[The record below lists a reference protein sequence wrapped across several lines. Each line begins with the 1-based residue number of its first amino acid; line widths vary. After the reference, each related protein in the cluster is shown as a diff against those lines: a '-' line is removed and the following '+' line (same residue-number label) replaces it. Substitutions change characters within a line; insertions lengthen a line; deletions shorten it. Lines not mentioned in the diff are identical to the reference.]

1 VPRLPL
7 FTVTLLSLL
16 AAPASAQ
23 EAAKPDTLE
32 AKLAAVTGR
41 PEYAH
46 SRWGMLFVDA
56 KTGETVYAKNAE
68 QFFCP
73 ASVTKLFSCGA
84 AMAAFGADYRFVTPL
99 HRRGEVK
106 DGKLDGDLILVAQG
120 DLTFG
125 ARRGKG
131 GKIAFKDNDHI
142 YTSGLTADAEVPD
155 TDPLTA
161 FDDLARQVK
170 VAGITHVA
178 GDILVDTRLFAP
190 ARSTGSGPAAVS
202 PMVVNDNVIDLI
214 LTPGKA
220 VGDLASVEVRPKT
233 GYLRGDIEVRTTAK
247 GSKPAM
253 REPNEDP
260 SAYVLRGSLPIDSK
274 PVVSLVAIER
284 PAEFARVLLIEALR
298 RQGVRVDAPLFLT
311 PTAPLPDGKPGYDK
325 LPVVAKYTSEP
336 LIDALK
342 VTLKVSHNLYASTLP
357 CLLAAKAGKTTLK
370 AGLLEEGK
378 QLKALGVDMEAV
390 SFGGGAGGS
399 RADNVTPRAVVQLL
413 QGLKKREDWPQF
425 VDALPVL
432 GEDGTLATVVPK
444 ASPARGKVHAKT
456 GTYYWDDDVNGQSH
470 LNSKAMAGT
479 MTTKSGRELLFA
491 AFVNDVPLTK
501 GVKPKREGMA
511 LGTVAEIVYE
521 AE

>member
-1 VPRLPL
+1 
-7 FTVTLLSLL
+7 
-16 AAPASAQ
+16 
-23 EAAKPDTLE
+23 
-32 AKLAAVTGR
+32 
-41 PEYAH
+41 
-46 SRWGMLFVDA
+46 
-56 KTGETVYAKNAE
+56 
-68 QFFCP
+68 
-73 ASVTKLFSCGA
+73 
-84 AMAAFGADYRFVTPL
+84 
-99 HRRGEVK
+99 
-106 DGKLDGDLILVAQG
+106 
-120 DLTFG
+120 
-125 ARRGKG
+125 
-131 GKIAFKDNDHI
+131 
-142 YTSGLTADAEVPD
+142 
-155 TDPLTA
+155 
-161 FDDLARQVK
+161 
-170 VAGITHVA
+170 
-178 GDILVDTRLFAP
+178 
-190 ARSTGSGPAAVS
+190 
-202 PMVVNDNVIDLI
+202 MVVNDNVIDLI

>member
-178 GDILVDTRLFAP
+178 GDILVDTPQHRQ
-190 ARSTGSGPAAVS
+190 
-202 PMVVNDNVIDLI
+202 
-214 LTPGKA
+214 
-220 VGDLASVEVRPKT
+220 RP
-233 GYLRGDIEVRTTAK
+233 RC
-247 GSKPAM
+247 
-253 REPNEDP
+253 
-260 SAYVLRGSLPIDSK
+260 
-274 PVVSLVAIER
+274 
-284 PAEFARVLLIEALR
+284 
-298 RQGVRVDAPLFLT
+298 RQ
-311 PTAPLPDGKPGYDK
+311 PDGRQRQRHRPD
-325 LPVVAKYTSEP
+325 S
-336 LIDALK
+336 DAGQGCRR
-342 VTLKVSHNLYASTLP
+342 SR
-357 CLLAAKAGKTTLK
+357 
-370 AGLLEEGK
+370 
-378 QLKALGVDMEAV
+378 LGR
-390 SFGGGAGGS
+390 GA
-399 RADNVTPRAVVQLL
+399 T
-413 QGLKKREDWPQF
+413 
-425 VDALPVL
+425 
-432 GEDGTLATVVPK
+432 EDGVP
-444 ASPARGKVHAKT
+444 AWRHRSANH
-456 GTYYWDDDVNGQSH
+456 
-470 LNSKAMAGT
+470 
-479 MTTKSGRELLFA
+479 
-491 AFVNDVPLTK
+491 
-501 GVKPKREGMA
+501 REGQQA
-511 LGTVAEIVYE
+511 RHARAE
-521 AE
+521 